1 MTTYCIADDVAWVSR
16 DDLDGGPTPKAY
28 AALLPTGRPMAL
40 EGSACLVWLAV
51 ADGGTVE
58 EIADRT
64 AQLAGIDPDGI
75 RSDVRTLIDSLVS
88 EGLVRAG

>member
-16 DDLDGGPTPKAY
+16 DDLDDGSTPMAY
-28 AALLPTGRPMAL
+28 AALLPTGRPIAL

-58 EIADRT
+58 EITAST
-64 AQLAGIDPDGI
+64 AQMAGIDADEI
-75 RSDVRTLIDSLVS
+75 RSDVRALLDSLVG

>member
-16 DDLDGGPTPKAY
+16 DDLDDGSTPMAY
-28 AALLPTGRPMAL
+28 AALIPTGRPMAL

-51 ADGGTVE
+51 ADGGTIE
-58 EIADRT
+58 EITAHT
-64 AQLAGIDPDGI
+64 AQLAGIDAETI